1 LFSIYIEGI
10 FLTLLADWSAERR
23 LLRDEAGQV
32 RPSRERQRS
41 DAAYRPPR
49 GKRRLERKSAGISGF
64 FVQDIR
70 IEK

>member
-10 FLTLLADWSAERR
+10 FLTLLADWRAERR
-23 LLRDEAGQV
+23 LLRAEAGQV

-49 GKRRLERKSAGISGF
+49 GKRRSERKSAGIAGILF
-64 FVQDIR
+64 KIYA
-70 IEK
+70 